1 MTTSKYNLV
10 TFLPIF
16 LFEMFTRVAYLYF
29 LIQAGLSWWSVV
41 SPYSGIG
48 ATMALTF
55 VLVVAGVKAIWEDV
69 KRHREDEIL
78 NKSITHRVVFD
89 GEGEASTLRVEDV
102 SWTVG
107 VDVDIDLDIDL
118 VRRVC
123 CLGEDDHDD
132 HDDERRRRRR
142 PFHDDSHLRS
152 STPTP
157 TPRISKWGMPSW

>member
-107 VDVDIDLDIDL
+107 VDIDLDIDL

-132 HDDERRRRRR
+132 HDDERRRRR

>member
-1 MTTSKYNLV
+1 
-10 TFLPIF
+10 
-16 LFEMFTRVAYLYF
+16 MFTRVAYLYF

-107 VDVDIDLDIDL
+107 VDIDLDIDL

-132 HDDERRRRRR
+132 HDDERRRRR

>member
-107 VDVDIDLDIDL
+107 VDVDIDLDIDIDL

-142 PFHDDSHLRS
+142 RPF
-152 STPTP
+152 
-157 TPRISKWGMPSW
+157 